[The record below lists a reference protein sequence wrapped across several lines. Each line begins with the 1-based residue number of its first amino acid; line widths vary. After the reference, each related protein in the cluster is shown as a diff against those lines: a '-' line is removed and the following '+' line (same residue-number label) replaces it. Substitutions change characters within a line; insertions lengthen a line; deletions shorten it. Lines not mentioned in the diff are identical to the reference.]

1 MWLERLLQSAVNRT
15 WRKSGVGLELL
26 TPPHPIVRKCGELTT
41 TEHTMMQRQEVAF
54 INTGVRAS
62 PANNRGNDEGMQ
74 WAWGAE
80 RTWMILSVTRTE
92 QLWGL
97 LREVWGGGCKL
108 NNTSCQV
115 TQ

>member
-1 MWLERLLQSAVNRT
+1 
-15 WRKSGVGLELL
+15 
-26 TPPHPIVRKCGELTT
+26 
-41 TEHTMMQRQEVAF
+41 MMQREVAF

-62 PANNRGNDEGMQ
+62 PANNRGNDEGRQ
-74 WAWGAE
+74 WAWGGGAE

-97 LREVWGGGCKL
+97 LREVEGGCKS